1 MPEAARQQAAR
12 VFARL
17 LAGEIR
23 LYNEEAVVVG
33 RLRGD
38 LAERLAGPVEQ
49 ARRRYLARYGDVDPS
64 LSLLEA
70 EIAGAL
76 GGKGSTLTH

>member
-1 MPEAARQQAAR
+1 MPQATRQQAAR

-38 LAERLAGPVEQ
+38 LTERLSATLEQ
-49 ARRRYLARYGDVDPS
+49 ARRRYLARYGDVDPAS
-64 LSLLEA
+64 ALLEA
-70 EIAGAL
+70 EFAATLSGNGASL
-76 GGKGSTLTH
+76 SR